1 MQIQAT
7 GPTGVNNEL
16 SEEDASPGVR
26 VCMVCVCVYGKGET
40 GLKKLQLPLVSTAVT
55 PQACDR
61 DCCDEKALKD
71 PQDPVTPTTT
81 RNATKQN
88 AT

>member
-16 SEEDASPGVR
+16 SEEDAFPGVR
-26 VCMVCVCVYGKGET
+26 VCMVCVYSTGET
-40 GLKKLQLPLVSTAVT
+40 GLKKLPLPLVSTAVT

-61 DCCDEKALKD
+61 DYCDEKAMKD

-81 RNATKQN
+81 RNAAKQN
-88 AT
+88 ATYW